1 MQEVVIYT
9 KPGCPYCASAKQL
22 LARKGAGFSEI
33 DILREPA
40 RRTEMISRAKGRVTV
55 PQIFIGGLHVGG
67 CDDLY
72 DLEQGRRLD
81 ALLTDPVSA

>member
-1 MQEVVIYT
+1 MQEVIIYT
-9 KPGCPYCASAKQL
+9 KPGCPYCAS
-22 LARKGAGFSEI
+22 AGFSEI

>member
-1 MQEVVIYT
+1 MQEVIIYT

-22 LARKGAGFSEI
+22 LARKGAAFTEI

-40 RRTEMISRAKGRVTV
+40 RRSEMIGRAKGRTTV

-67 CDDLY
+67 SDDLH
-72 DLEQGRRLD
+72 DLDRARRLD
-81 ALLTDPVSA
+81 AMLAGSVSA